1 MAAIVG
7 IDARVEWSTDDATY
21 YAFTERNEFSITIN
35 VDIAE
40 HRVFVANLSSAWVG
54 KARTWMNWNGSLS
67 GYYDDANDD
76 IFTRV
81 MAGTA
86 IYLKFWDSYDRSPS
100 KYWKGQAILTSV
112 DRSTGTEDYATLNVD
127 FEGLGALQR
136 ITS

>member
-7 IDARVEWSTDDATY
+7 IDAKVEWSSDDITY
-21 YAFTERNEFSITIN
+21 SAFTERNEFSITVN

-40 HRVFVANLSSAWVG
+40 HRVFVASLSDAWVG

-76 IFTRV
+76 IFDTV
-81 MAGTA
+81 VAGES
-86 IYLKFWDSYDRSPS
+86 IYVKFYDSYDRAPT
-100 KYWKGQAILTSV
+100 KYWKGQVILTSV
-112 DRSTGTEDYATLNVD
+112 DKSTGTEDFATLNVD
-127 FEGLGALQR
+127 FEGLGELSR